1 MAYHKTKQEAF
12 QAAQKATME
21 AKEWHD
27 HLVRDQA
34 DYGHQLSH
42 LKQEVNEA
50 FEQINNALE
59 VASEKQR
66 MQLEK
71 FRNDLQAIVD
81 EVNAMQ

>member
-81 EVNAMQ
+81 EVNEMQ